1 LSHDL
6 SAGARVRLVRRGS
19 YVGAPVGGST
29 LMQWDEKVFTDR
41 DGYQTRPRVDDRD
54 LCLTCGMPCSHVFDG
69 LSFHPEHWV
78 ESTAAEREQRWQRV
92 EQWMLAH
99 PEDYLAR
106 LESPAQT
113 GPNGANPSAARQ
125 PSTAASPATSSGR
138 ASRSRTGAT
147 SSVRT
152 PARTPSRASAEA
164 AEQQSTAAST
174 GASYRAAASSGAG
187 SGAMLGGRSRQRPP
201 KGAATAPARSTFR
214 AVAAVVDITTIWL
227 PDGTTLPL
235 QRPVRHLGDLEDL
248 GRELNLG
255 ADPVKWRKQPEA
267 GQVVP
272 TAALWRQLGV
282 DVDAIPQRED
292 KRRAWLQQ
300 LSKDLPALHDAA
312 AEGWIFGDGQSAPQ
326 LRGITRLRRQDAT
339 RGSVAVLCVQAMDS
353 SLPAPD
359 VEHPGQT
366 ARRLQLFADAVGI
379 PFRGAISTGMDL
391 LELVTPVERKRQWE
405 TVDYSDIGPAS
416 ISMLDGVF
424 DWTRR
429 PEAEEAQLRYLHAY
443 DRNGAYLAA
452 CSSVLVGLGRPQL
465 YADGCAFDEKRAG
478 WWLIKVPA
486 DTDRR
491 FPGVLN
497 PDGRTAGTE
506 QWVTTTTLAYAVKEE
521 GFTGPVLRAWLWTP
535 EQTSRLLEPWY
546 RILRDARTALID
558 SDDPQA
564 PATLQ
569 LIKEIYKRTN
579 GWFAA
584 TAARGTYAFQ
594 PYMHHAIRAASKVG
608 MLHTVKAIGA
618 QSGTWPLVVA
628 DTDVLA
634 YASDAHDPAQAWPG
648 RDEGKTRLGSKLGT
662 GLGGYKPYRSGPL
675 NKQLPLLTGR
685 GWSGR
690 ENLTDVR
697 EWLATP
703 EATDAIS
710 AGEA

>member
-1 LSHDL
+1 MHPDE
-6 SAGARVRLVRRGS
+6 SA
-19 YVGAPVGGST
+19 
-29 LMQWDEKVFTDR
+29 LMQWDEQVFTDR
-41 DGYQTRPRVDDRD
+41 DGYQTRPRVGDRD
-54 LCLTCGMPCSHVFDG
+54 LCLTCGMPCTHVFDG

-78 ESTAAEREQRWQRV
+78 ESTVAEREQRWRRV

-99 PEDYLAR
+99 PEDYVAR
-106 LESPAQT
+106 LEGLSQT
-113 GPNGANPSAARQ
+113 ASSSSNAASGPQ
-125 PSTAASPATSSGR
+125 PSTASRRATTGR
-138 ASRSRTGAT
+138 AGRAGAPSRTAT
-147 SSVRT
+147 A
-152 PARTPSRASAEA
+152 PG
-164 AEQQSTAAST
+164 QS
-174 GASYRAAASSGAG
+174 
-187 SGAMLGGRSRQRPP
+187 SGAMLGGRSRQRPA
-201 KGAATAPARSTFR
+201 KGTSSAPATSTFR
-214 AVAAVVDITTIWL
+214 AVAAVVDVTTIWL

-235 QRPVRHLGDLEDL
+235 QRPVRHLGDLEEL

-255 ADPVKWRKQPEA
+255 ADPVKWRKHPEA
-267 GQVVP
+267 GQIVP

-300 LSKDLPALHDAA
+300 LSKDLPALRDAA
-312 AEGWIFGDGQSAPQ
+312 AEGWVFGDGQSAPQ
-326 LRGITRLRRQDAT
+326 LRGITRLRRQDAP
-339 RGSVAVLCVQAMDS
+339 RGSVAVLCVQAMDA

-359 VEHPGQT
+359 GEHPAQT

-405 TVDYSDIGPAS
+405 TVDYSDIGPAN
-416 ISMLDGVF
+416 IGMLDGIF

-429 PEAEEAQLRYLHAY
+429 PEAEEAQQQYLHAY

-452 CSSVLVGLGRPQL
+452 CSSVLIGLGRPEL
-465 YADGCAFDEKRAG
+465 HANGCAFDDKRAG
-478 WWLIKVPA
+478 WWLVEVPA
-486 DTDRR
+486 DADRR

-521 GFTGPVLRAWLWTP
+521 GFNGRVLRAWLWTP
-535 EQTSRLLEPWY
+535 EQSSRLLEPWY

-564 PATLQ
+564 PATLN

-608 MLHTVKAIGA
+608 MLHTVKAIGE

-634 YASDAHDPAQAWPG
+634 YASDAHDPARAWPG
-648 RDEGKTRLGSKLGT
+648 RDEGKVRLGSKLGT

-675 NKQLPLLTGR
+675 SEQLPLLTGR

-690 ENLTDVR
+690 EQLTDVR
-697 EWLATP
+697 DWLAAP
-703 EATDAIS
+703 EATSTA
-710 AGEA
+710 AGGEA